1 MFEIPERY
9 NTGTL
14 LDANLDAGRGD
25 KVAIICGDERI
36 TYADLHARA
45 CAMGRALRAMGV

>member
-1 MFEIPERY
+1 MIVLPERY
-9 NTGTL
+9 NVAAL

-25 KVAIICGDERI
+25 KAAILCGDERI

-45 CAMGRALRAMGV
+45 